1 MVIKK
6 KVLSLFILREREC
19 KWGRSRARKGERE
32 RISSRFLTISAESDV
47 GLKLRNCEI
56 MT

>member
-6 KVLSLFILREREC
+6 KSFKFVYFERERVQVGEEQ
-19 KWGRSRARKGERE
+19 REKGGE
-32 RISSRFLTISAESDV
+32 RISSRFLTVSAESDV
-47 GLKLRNCEI
+47 GLKLRNCEV